1 MQATKSL
8 EIVHSD
14 MCGSMRDV
22 TLMVDSTSTGSD
34 LEMLSSKRYEL
45 PMAVEVDFKITF
57 V

>member
-34 LEMLSSKRYEL
+34 LEMRSSKRYEL
-45 PMAVEVDFKITF
+45 PMVVEVDFKITF